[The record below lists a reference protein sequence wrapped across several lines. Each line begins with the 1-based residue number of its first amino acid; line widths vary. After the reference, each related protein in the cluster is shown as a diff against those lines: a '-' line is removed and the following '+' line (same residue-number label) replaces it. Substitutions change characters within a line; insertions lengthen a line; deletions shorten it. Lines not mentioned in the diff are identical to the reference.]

1 VRRPVTT
8 RHANLTTMAFRWR
21 YLNAAGDQVDGPA
34 EQFEDQQQAEDW
46 FSAEW
51 QLLRET
57 GVDAVTLLDDGHE
70 VYGPMSLHEA

>member
-1 VRRPVTT
+1 
-8 RHANLTTMAFRWR
+8 MAFRWR
-21 YLNAAGDQVDGPA
+21 YLNAAGDQVDGPD

-57 GVDAVTLLDDGHE
+57 GVDAVTLLDDDLE